1 MATRADKYDDL
12 IQSFRRVEDGGGQ
25 FVHYPNWKPGD
36 KSGSSAF
43 GSFGFTP
50 KGHLST
56 AFNSTQFEKI
66 KKQNPNYKAYFKEL
80 RASGYDNAK
89 LKEAERAYSEW
100 LYEETGGD
108 VKKAANFNLTGNTAG
123 VFQGTD
129 GNNNMSATAY
139 ANKVAGLSP
148 TGLQNTRSSRENLN
162 YIKTNPIDVS
172 ASMSKGSAKVV
183 GATRNTMHYPSAREY
198 MKRDPSKTGL
208 SAADIA
214 GTSDWAKAEM
224 KKVNAPVLGKTPDLQ
239 SGREDPVNYDQRAS
253 VGETV
258 LPFASN
264 LANAF
269 RKPPTVPIPNMQSG
283 VSLDRVDMSD
293 DRNQIGHGVRAAY
306 ESNKTLLDPNSA
318 AAANSYILAQRFK
331 QMSQVNQTERN
342 TNIGIAN
349 QEKLTN
355 LSIQNQNMAKLDQVQ
370 RDNVERTLA
379 QQREQ
384 SANLSNA
391 GDKAMMMLQN
401 KQARN
406 LEADKLRY
414 LQTVD
419 PYGTTTRSLRE
430 SDLTEEEKYKRYN
443 KFLEFEKANK
453 TKKYGGILARKLNYK
468 AIR

>member
-43 GSFGFTP
+43 GSFGFIP

-148 TGLQNTRSSRENLN
+148 TGLQNTRSSRDNFN

-172 ASMSKGSAKVV
+172 ASMSKDSAKVV
-183 GATRNTMHYPSAREY
+183 GATQNTMNYANVREY

-208 SAADIA
+208 SPADRA
-214 GTSDWAKAEM
+214 GTSDWAKAKM

-239 SGREDPVNYDQRAS
+239 SGREKDPFNYDQRAS

-283 VSLDRVDMSD
+283 VSLDRVNMDN
-293 DRNQIGHGVRAAY
+293 DRYQVERGARAANL
-306 ESNKTLLDPNSA
+306 SNQNSLDANSA
-318 AAANSYILAQRFK
+318 AAANSNVLAQRFN

-430 SDLTEEEKYKRYN
+430 SEEEKYKRYN

>member
-1 MATRADKYDDL
+1 
-12 IQSFRRVEDGGGQ
+12 
-25 FVHYPNWKPGD
+25 
-36 KSGSSAF
+36 
-43 GSFGFTP
+43 
-50 KGHLST
+50 
-56 AFNSTQFEKI
+56 
-66 KKQNPNYKAYFKEL
+66 
-80 RASGYDNAK
+80 
-89 LKEAERAYSEW
+89 
-100 LYEETGGD
+100 
-108 VKKAANFNLTGNTAG
+108 
-123 VFQGTD
+123 
-129 GNNNMSATAY
+129 
-139 ANKVAGLSP
+139 
-148 TGLQNTRSSRENLN
+148 
-162 YIKTNPIDVS
+162 
-172 ASMSKGSAKVV
+172 
-183 GATRNTMHYPSAREY
+183 
-198 MKRDPSKTGL
+198 
-208 SAADIA
+208 
-214 GTSDWAKAEM
+214 
-224 KKVNAPVLGKTPDLQ
+224 
-239 SGREDPVNYDQRAS
+239 
-253 VGETV
+253 
-258 LPFASN
+258 
-264 LANAF
+264 
-269 RKPPTVPIPNMQSG
+269 
-283 VSLDRVDMSD
+283 MSD